1 MYYIYRI
8 INNINGKTYI
18 GQHKYNDINDSYMGS
33 GTLLK
38 KAKEKLEKP
47 VKETNTQK
55 AKILGINTLK
65 EINCQEKLK
74 SKWESQERKILI
86 TVVNIFNAL
95 KQEKYNESMNG
106 R

>member
-1 MYYIYRI
+1 MEKVLEVGIQK
-8 INNINGKTYI
+8 N
-18 GQHKYNDINDSYMGS
+18 
-33 GTLLK
+33 L
-38 KAKEKLEKP
+38 KEKLEKP

-55 AKILGINTLK
+55 AKILGINMLK
-65 EINCQEKLK
+65 EINCQKKLR
-74 SKWESQERKILI
+74 SKWGYQERKMLI